1 MVNTVK
7 LCSSETSQA
16 ALVIADIQK
25 LYAFVEKVQVGMLK
39 EVEDRLLVALLHKS
53 KFTGWREVLV
63 SMANQGLFN
72 HHADLQTAVLL
83 CESAANASPE
93 DLEKAVKQAQSL
105 EASKSLSKIVKAGPW
120 ATHIFEKMHACGA
133 TQKLQQAHS
142 GSYTICG
149 AGFAELI
156 TTTFAAHA
164 FLILVGLADQEPDV
178 ERSTEF
184 VEFQRAT
191 ETVGANLKTQI
202 EALLGEIWDGV
213 FSETLGLDQAWK
225 SYKGVQTLV
234 GSISIAS
241 KLKQEE
247 LEDTC
252 DKAWSAL
259 SVRGLECRSAAARYK
274 QVSCLHAV
282 CQERTGSFRPGLQ
295 K

>member
-1 MVNTVK
+1 MA
-7 LCSSETSQA
+7 Q
-16 ALVIADIQK
+16 
-25 LYAFVEKVQVGMLK
+25 
-39 EVEDRLLVALLHKS
+39 LLEQ
-53 KFTGWREVLV
+53 FTGWREVLV

-213 FSETLGLDQAWK
+213 FSERTKRGNPT
-225 SYKGVQTLV
+225 KG
-234 GSISIAS
+234 
-241 KLKQEE
+241 
-247 LEDTC
+247 
-252 DKAWSAL
+252 
-259 SVRGLECRSAAARYK
+259 
-274 QVSCLHAV
+274 
-282 CQERTGSFRPGLQ
+282 FRPWLAASQ
-295 K
+295 LPAS

>member
-16 ALVIADIQK
+16 ALVIGDIQK

-83 CESAANASPE
+83 RESAANASPE

-105 EASKSLSKIVKAGPW
+105 EASKSLSKLVKAGPW

-164 FLILVGLADQEPDV
+164 FLILVGPADQEPDV

-191 ETVGANLKTQI
+191 ETVGATLKKKKRGPPGRDLGWSSQRDLGPGPGVEI
-202 EALLGEIWDGV
+202 LQRGSDPGWQHLNCQQGEAGGTGGRLRQ
-213 FSETLGLDQAWK
+213 S
-225 SYKGVQTLV
+225 
-234 GSISIAS
+234 
-241 KLKQEE
+241 
-247 LEDTC
+247 
-252 DKAWSAL
+252 
-259 SVRGLECRSAAARYK
+259 LECP
-274 QVSCLHAV
+274 L
-282 CQERTGSFRPGLQ
+282 GSWT
-295 K
+295 